1 MWEKFKTV
9 TLCFLIVSS
18 LILTYRLWYG
28 SPEYEA
34 MMPPLYE
41 RISFGEAPPLEEFLL
56 PEKIIYLDPLVKE
69 PELVLSPEEDGEE
82 EGEEEYGENNT
93 VYDGDINSQEE
104 ELSPQVEGFEI
115 YLLNQGKDIFHSLWE
130 ELSRE
135 IKDSNSQNL
144 RFSREEGE
152 NQPDFKEILNPTL
165 VFYFNLPL
173 SPQVYFPDE
182 ESTPSVPPIKKL
194 YLFLE
199 EEESVRGFMETPQGD
214 LYQVEWDLSPHHFL
228 SLGEEIKSAKAPEGS
243 FLEELIEKDQELKE
257 NLAAKNKFVP
267 LDPPKASDL
276 IWQREEMDV
285 DQLARA
291 FFVDFS
297 VVRQVKQMDEGVFY
311 TDGSKGLR
319 IDSQGSIEY
328 SAPID
333 EQEGEAL
340 TPGEAFRRGLEY
352 VTVYG
357 GWPHDLDLRIA
368 EFGKVDL
375 EQKEFYR
382 LELAAYHGGVPL
394 SQEFLNME
402 LIFDEQGLVSY
413 HRHLCQVEAADEKG
427 EVISI
432 EKALKGMVEKLPELF
447 ARETPR
453 RINNLYLAY
462 NLGPEDL
469 GSSPVEPSWVVE
481 IDGGQKVYL
490 NARTG
495 EPVKEAFS
503 RD

>member
-9 TLCFLIVSS
+9 VLCFLIVSS

-41 RISFGEAPPLEEFLL
+41 RISFGEAPPLEEFLQ
-56 PEKIIYLDPLVKE
+56 PEKIVYLEPLVKE
-69 PELVLSPEEDGEE
+69 PEVVLSPEEEGEE
-82 EGEEEYGENNT
+82 EREEEYGENNT
-93 VYDGDINSQEE
+93 AHDGDINSQEE
-104 ELSPQVEGFEI
+104 ELSPQVEGFET
-115 YLLNQGKDIFHSLWE
+115 YVLNPESDSFHSLWG

-135 IKDSNSQNL
+135 IKELNSQNF
-144 RFSREEGE
+144 RFRREEGE

-173 SPQVYFPDE
+173 SPQVFFPDE
-182 ESTPSVPPIKKL
+182 ESISSIPPIKEF

-199 EEESVRGFMETPQGD
+199 EERARGIIQTPQGD
-214 LYQVEWDLSPHHFL
+214 LYQVEWDLNPNHFL
-228 SLGEEIKSAKAPEGS
+228 SLGEEVKSGKDPDGS
-243 FLEELIEKDQELKE
+243 FLEEIIEQDQELKE
-257 NLAAKNKFVP
+257 NLAANNIFVP
-267 LDPPKASDL
+267 LEPPKVPDL
-276 IWQREEMDV
+276 NCQREEMDV

-297 VVRQVKQMDEGVFY
+297 VVRQVKQRDEGVFY
-311 TDGSKGLR
+311 TDGRKGLR
-319 IDSQGSIEY
+319 VDSSGSIEY
-328 SAPID
+328 SAPIE

-357 GWPHDLDLRIA
+357 GWPQELDLKIA
-368 EFGKVDL
+368 EFGKVNL

-402 LIFDEQGLVSY
+402 LIFDEQSLVSY
-413 HRHLCQVEAADEKG
+413 HRHLCQVEAAGEKG

-432 EKALKGMVEKLPELF
+432 EKALKGMVEKLPDLF
-447 ARETPR
+447 ARESPR
-453 RINNLYLAY
+453 RIKDLYLAY
-462 NLGPEDL
+462 NPGPEDME
-469 GSSPVEPSWVVE
+469 SSPVEPSWVVE
-481 IDGGQKVYL
+481 IEGGPKVYL

-495 EPVKEAFS
+495 EPVKEIFS